1 MEEVKFS
8 NEQINAIE
16 KMMYDDVK
24 PLIEKE
30 IKDNY
35 IPKLL
40 ITEMLK
46 EVTKKKESTTDTAKK
61 IYIDGCIW
69 ILNSILNWGD

>member
-1 MEEVKFS
+1 MEEVRFS
-8 NEQINAIE
+8 NEQVNALE
-16 KMMYDDVK
+16 KMMNDDLK

-30 IKDNY
+30 IKENY

-46 EVTKKKESTTDTAKK
+46 TMTKQKENTTDTAKK
-61 IYIDGCIW
+61 IFIDGCIW
-69 ILNSILNWGD
+69 TLNSILRED

>member
-1 MEEVKFS
+1 MEEEVRFS
-8 NEQINAIE
+8 SEQVNALE
-16 KMMYDDVK
+16 KIMNDELK

-30 IKDNY
+30 IKENY

-46 EVTKKKESTTDTAKK
+46 GMIKQKENTTDTARK
-61 IYIDGCIW
+61 IFIDGCIW
-69 ILNSILNWGD
+69 TLKSILKED

>member
-1 MEEVKFS
+1 MEEEVRFS
-8 NEQINAIE
+8 NEQVNALE
-16 KMMYDDVK
+16 KIVNDELK

-30 IKDNY
+30 IKENY

-46 EVTKKKESTTDTAKK
+46 EMTKRKENTTDTARK
-61 IYIDGCIW
+61 IFIDGCIW
-69 ILNSILNWGD
+69 SLNSILKGD